1 MLTQSRVPRS
11 SGERSWSDEVD
22 KHPSARTPPNDRA
35 IELSEKGH
43 VELVLY
49 ARGLEL
55 ERDRLLQLARSVQ
68 ERLAA
73 LTRTTEVSPQVREAI
88 HDIEKILA
96 KCL

>member
-1 MLTQSRVPRS
+1 MARAASTSVFPPPADGRRATPGRPR
-11 SGERSWSDEVD
+11 D
-22 KHPSARTPPNDRA
+22 NDRA
-35 IELSEKGH
+35 IALSERRH

-55 ERDRLLQLARSVQ
+55 ERDRLLELIRSVH

-73 LTRTTEVSPQVREAI
+73 LMKTTEGPLQVREAV
-88 HDIEKILA
+88 EELLKTLA